1 MRWGPCIPLDLIVEV
16 VRWDSL
22 FVVDA
27 FDMSLEGTCH
37 ETFTRGVMAPPAR
50 VRAGGLLRLSC
61 EEVIER
67 LRDIF
72 GHPHKLVVREG
83 WRHAL
88 RHKMANGLCG
98 VAEIGR
104 ERYRG
109 APDEVFWENSSPLT
123 SYVITLA
130 NENEAA

>member
-1 MRWGPCIPLDLIVEV
+1 
-16 VRWDSL
+16 
-22 FVVDA
+22 
-27 FDMSLEGTCH
+27 
-37 ETFTRGVMAPPAR
+37 MAPPAG
-50 VRAGGLLRLSC
+50 VRGGGRLHFSH
-61 EEVIER
+61 EEVVER

-109 APDEVFWENSSPLT
+109 ALDEVFQRERLSSGKLRHDFGEREG
-123 SYVITLA
+123 VVA
-130 NENEAA
+130 